1 MVMYVSKR
9 LWQNTAKTALKQEM
23 SRIRKQMNPMN
34 KKNGWGDEFA
44 DTLIFGN
51 KIIQHE
57 TNLDKSKGWTGT
69 LSGLADKP
77 RNSNCLLI
85 VTFDGAGY
93 DHFTMDNP
101 YSIPEKL
108 NNYFN
113 ENHLPIIVE
122 YETNWA
128 IGFYYTG

>member
-1 MVMYVSKR
+1 MD
-9 LWQNTAKTALKQEM
+9 KTTCKKICKKQLRQEM
-23 SRIRKQMNPMN
+23 SKIRKEMNPFN
-34 KKNGWGDEFA
+34 KEMGWGDEFA

-57 TNLDKSKGWTGT
+57 TNLDESKGWTGT

-77 RNSNCLLI
+77 RNSNCLLT

-113 ENHLPIIVE
+113 ENHLPITVE

-128 IGFYYTG
+128 IGIYYTG